1 MTSRILLRELAH
13 WLEQVTRGYAFPAPE
28 GGERDARVYLHA
40 LPDGQPGTE
49 ESPSYP
55 FVVVRW
61 MEGTVQSESDAKTV
75 LKDTVGLALGVHS
88 PRSQEEAGLCLAELV
103 DLLRRELW
111 TLRLL
116 AGRFELEE
124 PIRASIP
131 EPKRKWNQFHLAT
144 IETVWNYTWPP
155 RAWAELSPLLGGN
168 TQEKS

>member
-1 MTSRILLRELAH
+1 MRVSICTPCLTAS
-13 WLEQVTRGYAFPAPE
+13 PARRKAPLTPLWWCAGWKE
-28 GGERDARVYLHA
+28 
-40 LPDGQPGTE
+40 
-49 ESPSYP
+49 
-55 FVVVRW
+55 
-61 MEGTVQSESDAKTV
+61 QSESDAKTV

-155 RAWAELSPLLGGN
+155 RGWAELSPLLGGN